1 MSSRDSGDPALT
13 RLTSGLVLSDA
24 APSFRSPGSPLP
36 LRPTYYRSADTPRVT
51 ARDGRPTAY
60 VTLGTI
66 FNSSSGDLFER
77 ILTGLGHL
85 DADVV
90 ATVGRGTDPADL
102 GPQPAHVRVERF
114 LPQADLLPD
123 VDVVVSHGGSGS
135 LMATLAHGLPSLLL
149 PLGADQPHNAARA
162 RELGVAATLDAT
174 TATAEEI
181 GARAR
186 AILEDE
192 TMRARCAAI
201 ADELAA
207 LPDARVAV
215 AALEEA
221 ARR

>member
-1 MSSRDSGDPALT
+1 MRRKALSSDWRRASSL
-13 RLTSGLVLSDA
+13 A
-24 APSFRSPGSPLP
+24 AYF
-36 LRPTYYRSADTPRVT
+36 A
-51 ARDGRPTAY
+51 
-60 VTLGTI
+60 
-66 FNSSSGDLFER
+66 N
-77 ILTGLGHL
+77 
-85 DADVV
+85 
-90 ATVGRGTDPADL
+90 
-102 GPQPAHVRVERF
+102 
-114 LPQADLLPD
+114 
-123 VDVVVSHGGSGS
+123 
-135 LMATLAHGLPSLLL
+135 GLPSLLL
-149 PLGADQPHNAARA
+149 PLGAYQPHNAARA
-162 RELGVAATLDAT
+162 RELGVSATLDAT